1 MAGNFQFDLVSGQNQ
16 NIAALANVNFD
27 FSIVKFA
34 APPEYSEVGF
44 AISPK
49 RRREAEDGH
58 VHTVARKLALLFCD
72 DLPEIPNLVRVYG
85 IRATEIVKD
94 SKVNPRGTSLDG
106 PFHEH
111 IGIDGTSLWAS
122 ATSGKGAVAVHLL
135 ACMLSRMWK
144 GRATAIWAEMVARRK
159 AMLRERLA
167 GDNFSIDEFTAS
179 AILISRDQLSEW
191 DASAR

>member
-34 APPEYSEVGF
+34 APPEYHEVGF

-72 DLPEIPNLVRVYG
+72 DLPEIPNLVRAYG

-106 PFHEH
+106 PFQEH
-111 IGIDGTSLWAS
+111 I
-122 ATSGKGAVAVHLL
+122 
-135 ACMLSRMWK
+135 
-144 GRATAIWAEMVARRK
+144 
-159 AMLRERLA
+159 
-167 GDNFSIDEFTAS
+167 
-179 AILISRDQLSEW
+179 
-191 DASAR
+191 